1 MNEYASL
8 LGDAILRHRAR
19 VAEHSARVEAELASK
34 VKSEFIANM
43 SHELRTPLNAIIG
56 FSKLLSEQDQRR
68 LSTTEVAD
76 YANLIHDAAG
86 HLLAV
91 INNILDISKIQSG
104 KAVMDPR
111 EVNLAEVLE
120 RVRFLLPPD
129 GRERRRAA
137 GGKHRAATF
146 RSISG
151 DSVRLR
157 QVFTNLISNALK
169 FTRSGGSV
177 DVIARRAPDGI
188 IVSVR
193 DTGVGMTAEEIAVA
207 LTPFGQVDASHA
219 RWREGTGLGLPIA
232 RALVQLHGGELKI
245 RSRKGCGH
253 HGGGDL
259 PGCID
264 AAASKRNTH
273 CERRARH
280 AVGRTGRD
288 ARCRRNRTGRS
299 AASSRSPARKPSFC
313 STARRA
319 RPGAPRRTAR
329 HGHADGHRHRR
340 RRSSSPSSRH

>member
-56 FSKLLSEQDQRR
+56 FSKLLSEQDERR

-111 EVNLAEVLE
+111 EVNLGEVLSASASSFRLMAENAGVLLEE
-120 RVRFLLPPD
+120 RIEPDLPP
-129 GRERRRAA
+129 
-137 GGKHRAATF
+137 
-146 RSISG
+146 ISG

-177 DVIARRAPDGI
+177 DVIARDAP
-188 IVSVR
+188 
-193 DTGVGMTAEEIAVA
+193 
-207 LTPFGQVDASHA
+207 H
-219 RWREGTGLGLPIA
+219 
-232 RALVQLHGGELKI
+232 
-245 RSRKGCGH
+245 
-253 HGGGDL
+253 
-259 PGCID
+259 
-264 AAASKRNTH
+264 
-273 CERRARH
+273 RRARQSC
-280 AVGRTGRD
+280 ATP
-288 ARCRRNRTGRS
+288 AS
-299 AASSRSPARKPSFC
+299 A
-313 STARRA
+313 
-319 RPGAPRRTAR
+319 
-329 HGHADGHRHRR
+329 
-340 RRSSSPSSRH
+340 

>member
-1 MNEYASL
+1 MFSGPLANKKSTSLMNEYASL

-56 FSKLLSEQDQRR
+56 FSKLLSEQDERR

-111 EVNLAEVLE
+111 EVNLAEVLSASASSFRLMAE
-120 RVRFLLPPD
+120 NAGVLLEESIEADLPAVRGD
-129 GRERRRAA
+129 G
-137 GGKHRAATF
+137 
-146 RSISG
+146 
-151 DSVRLR
+151 VRLR

-177 DVIARRAPDGI
+177 DVIAQVRPAGVV
-188 IVSVR
+188 VSVR

-207 LTPFGQVDASHA
+207 LTPFGQVDASHT

-232 RALVQLHGGELKI
+232 RALVQLHGGELNI
-245 RSRKGCGH
+245 RSEKGAGTTVEVTFPVH
-253 HGGGDL
+253 H
-259 PGCID
+259 
-264 AAASKRNTH
+264 AAAQ
-273 CERRARH
+273 EGYAL
-280 AVGRTGRD
+280 
-288 ARCRRNRTGRS
+288 
-299 AASSRSPARKPSFC
+299 
-313 STARRA
+313 
-319 RPGAPRRTAR
+319 
-329 HGHADGHRHRR
+329 
-340 RRSSSPSSRH
+340 